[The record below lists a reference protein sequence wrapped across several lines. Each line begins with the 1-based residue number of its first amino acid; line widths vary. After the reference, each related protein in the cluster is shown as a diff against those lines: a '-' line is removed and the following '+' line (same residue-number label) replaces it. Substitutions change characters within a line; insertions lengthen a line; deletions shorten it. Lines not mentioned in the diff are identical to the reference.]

1 MFKAQNFHSFQPV
14 YAKNLL
20 LTMVTNSKRELQNQN
35 NPSRKS
41 THQASSLNS
50 DNMHWK
56 SSKQTSITPNQNFQT
71 VTVANGSQMFCF
83 QHHICW
89 KDSVQKNLAMVLSLR
104 SSYIFFHI
112 KPSESLHFESLCIGH
127 NLSGF
132 WLSLSC

>member
-20 LTMVTNSKRELQNQN
+20 LTMVTNSKSEHQQTIWQLQNWN

-83 QHHICW
+83 
-89 KDSVQKNLAMVLSLR
+89 
-104 SSYIFFHI
+104 
-112 KPSESLHFESLCIGH
+112 
-127 NLSGF
+127 
-132 WLSLSC
+132 